1 MYLYVQS
8 KGGFNDIFRNL
19 IRSINYCKK
28 YNRIIL
34 FNFKNTLYGV
44 NFEEYFYFDNEN
56 EEFALID
63 GVKIIYK
70 FEKIIE
76 IINNL
81 NYKVYPPEYQHNF
94 KEILD
99 NKIINWTDIGLPTDN
114 DIIRVKYFNVLIF
127 SHWGDGWNSFEIF
140 KKINFKSKVKDYIR
154 NNLTKIPKPYVC
166 IQIRNT
172 DYKCNYDGLILEN
185 KDTFEKFDNMF
196 LATDDKNACMNLK
209 NVFKKKIHC
218 FTNFPS
224 ENYHNLH
231 RCNLSG
237 DMKIK
242 DLLSDLFLMAMSEKI
257 ISNSKG
263 GYIQLAQSC
272 FDNKHQ
278 IFNKI

>member
-1 MYLYVQS
+1 MCL
-8 KGGFNDIFRNL
+8 L
-19 IRSINYCKK
+19 ILLTSRIAFIVLSINENPNKALK
-28 YNRIIL
+28 FSSIL
-34 FNFKNTLYGV
+34 LISI
-44 NFEEYFYFDNEN
+44 NE
-56 EEFALID
+56 I
-63 GVKIIYK
+63 
-70 FEKIIE
+70 
-76 IINNL
+76 
-81 NYKVYPPEYQHNF
+81 P
-94 KEILD
+94 
-99 NKIINWTDIGLPTDN
+99 
-114 DIIRVKYFNVLIF
+114 IR
-127 SHWGDGWNSFEIF
+127 D
-140 KKINFKSKVKDYIR
+140 
-154 NNLTKIPKPYVC
+154 NLTKIPKPYVC

-172 DYKCNYDGLILEN
+172 DYKCNYDDLILEN
-185 KDTFEKFDNMF
+185 KDTLEKFDNIF